1 MIDMASKSIIPAIIK
16 WTGSLAGTIGA
27 LEQIKAPSK
36 VQRELLEESSTLLE
50 RTQDALE
57 RLIRITAAAEET
69 PEGRERAEF
78 YHEQVMPAM
87 EELRAPVDRLE
98 MIVDKDMR
106 HMPSYGD
113 LLFEV

>member
-50 RTQDALE
+50 KTQEALE
-57 RLIRITAAAEET
+57 RLIRITAAAEEA

-98 MIVDKDMR
+98 MIVDKDMWP
-106 HMPSYGD
+106 MPSYGD